1 MTPAY
6 KQEFRDLINGASVVV
21 IAKSNGV
28 FQPVSRNPDQL
39 LARGWGVAA
48 TKQNASGYRVVLTRT
63 GPKLSPPFSA
73 TSAMRLAEGSVRRLV
88 ANRSERDHD

>member
-1 MTPAY
+1 MMTPAY

-21 IAKSNGV
+21 IRKSNGV

-48 TKQNASGYRVVLTRT
+48 TRQNASGYRVVLTRT

-73 TSAMRLAEGSVRRLV
+73 ASALPPGRNGS
-88 ANRSERDHD
+88 A